1 MENTI
6 QTKLNEYKE
15 QIETL
20 KSIDELEVYNW
31 LMTLGAQ
38 LNDTPLS
45 EDKRTMAN
53 KVKQCQFDLFVDRE
67 DNQFKAWSNGM
78 VAAGYAY
85 ILVDIFNSLPVSQS
99 KQITEEHFKT
109 IKLDKMLTMNRQ
121 TGFYEMVGMMI
132 NKMTVSYTHLT
143 LPTTPYV

>member
-132 NKMTVSYTHLT
+132 NR
-143 LPTTPYV
+143 

>member
-121 TGFYEMVGMMI
+121 TGFYEMVGIMI
-132 NKMTVSYTHLT
+132 NKMKAVK
-143 LPTTPYV
+143 

>member
-109 IKLDKMLTMNRQ
+109 IKLDQLLTMNRQ

-132 NKMTVSYTHLT
+132 NKMKAVK
-143 LPTTPYV
+143 

>member
-132 NKMTVSYTHLT
+132 NKMKEVK
-143 LPTTPYV
+143 

>member
-109 IKLDKMLTMNRQ
+109 IKLDQMLTMNRQ

-132 NKMTVSYTHLT
+132 NKMKAVK
-143 LPTTPYV
+143 

>member
-109 IKLDKMLTMNRQ
+109 IKLDQLLTMNRQ

-132 NKMTVSYTHLT
+132 NKMKAV
-143 LPTTPYV
+143 